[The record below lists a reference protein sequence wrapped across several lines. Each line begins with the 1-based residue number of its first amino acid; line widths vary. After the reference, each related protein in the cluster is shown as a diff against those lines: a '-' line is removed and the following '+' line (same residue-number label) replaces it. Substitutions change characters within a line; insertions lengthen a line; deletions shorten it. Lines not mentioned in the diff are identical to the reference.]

1 MADGNP
7 IRFSDLFNFS
17 DQGDTQSAADLIKT
31 LNTNYKEFIETV
43 MGSSVNAFTNQTK
56 EIAETAKNLAD
67 QIVKVKTSTKEGQE
81 ALIGYTEALGQQEI
95 AAKNVIAAK
104 KGLKEA
110 ETVAADSVAGLTAK
124 YKELKAQYDL
134 LSPAEKM
141 QEAQMKT
148 LSMAGQDCKD
158 KITALNNAFKT
169 TTDVVKAAAGS
180 YAALEKENKLSIIAL
195 KNMGGA
201 LEGTNPAAKLLQE
214 QIAQNTI
221 KLKEFDAQILVFNRN
236 VGNYFNDIKRATE
249 LQTQMKEVTDRNTI
263 GFKQMGSELN
273 DINAR
278 LGKVTSS
285 VIGFRTAG
293 NTLAQTTT
301 QVQYLTAGLNDLA
314 AAGKMDTIE
323 FREMIAL
330 LKQIQHAAIEA
341 GECIKEGLVEAA
353 EKGVEQLKE
362 LFVTFFLLN
371 EVINFFE
378 GIKEEVEKAERAT
391 VQLQNTLEMFGKGDQ
406 LEGVIKKVEELRDK
420 FKYLGEAELN
430 VAFDKLIT
438 YAKLSEEQ
446 IDELMPVIINYAA
459 KQKQTIEEST
469 AVFLRAL
476 EGQGRG
482 LKELGINVKDGA
494 NEIER
499 LGIIMDQLAPKVAG
513 AADAFEK
520 SDSGKVAGFTRKI
533 KDLQKEIGEFLIP
546 VLGALAG
553 VLSLLP
559 LGPIT
564 VALGLLTAAMIAQYT
579 WTKLTTEGTVLYN
592 LVQKGKI
599 MWDALATSTQIAYT
613 QALVLFTGET
623 RAATAA
629 QLAFNAAE
637 AANPLTALIAVIA
650 IATAAIYAYSTRVT
664 QMTKAVNAQA
674 EADLRAAQAKKVYNE
689 VHLTANRAVSEE
701 IAAVNKL
708 VDVIKHHSN
717 TLDERN
723 KALDKLVA
731 LNRENLAG
739 LTLENIETEKGI
751 EILDR
756 YIKKLEETAYAEAL
770 QSKLLELE
778 KERVENKLNKPKEI
792 ESGAKGD
799 EDPAMAA
806 AMQRRAGNINDINE
820 AQFKKKDEEIEDKI
834 NAILDEIK
842 LKGNPDVHNKS
853 DYETGT
859 DHTQKDARSQL
870 ESDLKYLE
878 EFTKKR
884 DNVSKLAFENSKKY
898 ASDEANLTS
907 EELQHARDGYA
918 LKLSYLEEYHRGA
931 GKLDKKYSEDK
942 LKLDNELKV
951 AEIRATQE
959 NNKILD
965 KLNSDYSKYE
975 ARLKA
980 NQEKIAEA
988 EAKMKDLGVAAKFAA
1003 ADHKEDLK
1011 DEKKNPV
1018 LALFGLDDPDDINA
1032 PFQKKDRD
1040 LKYQR
1045 TKLLANYEKEAKK
1058 PIAGDYTLSTKN
1070 ANLSGINADLTAN
1083 DNDLQKNK
1091 DDHELAQL
1099 KKKEDAKAAIEK
1111 ASFELSQNLEKT
1123 LFDVRQNNL
1132 KQQMANLQAQ
1142 SQFELQLAGNN
1153 NAGRIKIER
1162 ETQQKML
1169 ALKRQAAQLAKDEAM
1184 VSALLDAA
1192 KGVAAA
1198 TAVGPPADFALIP
1211 IAISQ
1216 GLAAVAAVS
1225 KIQLPSY
1232 FTGRGKGKDEWARVN
1247 ELGPEL
1253 IERDG
1258 TFRFAGG
1265 GRETI
1270 TPLAA
1275 NDIVHTHKETIDII
1289 HKDKWLDNLLSGT
1302 GVYRQLENEKQYRQ
1316 NIPPPTPVI
1325 DNKGIDKIVAAI
1337 REQPQPEQIPGHV
1350 FDKHMRQLLRHNL

>member
-1 MADGNP
+1 MAEGNP
-7 IRFSDLFNFS
+7 ILFSDLFNFS
-17 DQGDTQSAADLIKT
+17 DQGDTQSAADLIKS
-31 LNTNYKEFIETV
+31 LNTNYKEFIETI

-56 EIAETAKNLAD
+56 EIAATAANLAD
-67 QIVKVKTSTKEGQE
+67 QISKVKVSTKEGQD

-95 AAKNVIAAK
+95 AAKNVAAAK
-104 KGLKEA
+104 KGLKDA
-110 ETVAADSVAGLTAK
+110 ETIAADSVAGLTAK

-134 LSPAEKM
+134 LSPSEKM

-148 LSMAGQDCKD
+148 LSMAAQDTKD
-158 KITALNNAFKT
+158 KMSALNNAFKT
-169 TTDVVKAAAGS
+169 TTDVVNVAKGS
-180 YAALEKENKLSIIAL
+180 YAELETANKKLIIQLKGLENGLS
-195 KNMGGA
+195 GA
-201 LEGTNPAAKLLQE
+201 NPQAKIWQE
-214 QIAQNTI
+214 QIAQNTV
-221 KLKEFDAQILVFNRN
+221 KLKEFDSQILVFNRN

-249 LQTQMKEVTDRNTI
+249 LQTQMKEVTDRNSI

-273 DINAR
+273 DVNAR
-278 LGKVTSS
+278 LGKVTSA

-293 NTLAQTTT
+293 NSLAETTT
-301 QVQYLTAGLNDLA
+301 QVQYLKAGMNELA
-314 AAGKMDTIE
+314 AAGKMDSVE
-323 FREMIAL
+323 FREMVAL
-330 LKQIQHAAIEA
+330 LKEIQLAAMEA
-341 GECIKEGLVEAA
+341 GEGIKEGLIAAA
-353 EKGVEQLKE
+353 EKGAEQLKE
-362 LFVTFFLLN
+362 LFVAFFVLN

-378 GIKEEVEKAERAT
+378 GIKDEVEKAERAT
-391 VQLQNTLEMFGKGDQ
+391 VQLQNTLEQMGRGSELDP
-406 LEGVIKKVEELRDK
+406 LNKKIEEITDK
-420 FKYLGEAELN
+420 FKYLREYE
-430 VAFDKLIT
+430 VQDTFDKLIT
-438 YAKLSEEQ
+438 WGKLTKEQMEE
-446 IDELMPVIINYAA
+446 LLPVIINFAA
-459 KQKQTIEEST
+459 KEKITLTEATDEIIN
-469 AVFLRAL
+469 AV
-476 EGQGRG
+476 EGRG
-482 LKELGINVKDGA
+482 IKLKRYGVIVHEAAGETANLGTILSELG
-494 NEIER
+494 
-499 LGIIMDQLAPKVAG
+499 PKVAG
-513 AADAFEK
+513 AADAFGE
-520 SDSGKVAGFTRKI
+520 SDSGKIAGFQKNI
-533 KDLQKEIGEFLIP
+533 AKLQQQIGEFLLPI
-546 VLGALAG
+546 LGALASA
-553 VLSLLP
+553 LMLLP

-564 VALGLLTAAMIAQYT
+564 AALGLLTAAIIAQYT
-579 WTKLTTEGTVLYN
+579 WTQATTAGTVLYN
-592 LVQKGKI
+592 LVQKAKVG
-599 MWDALATSTQIAYT
+599 WDALATTTQIAYT
-613 QALVLFTGET
+613 QAVVLFTGET

-629 QLAFNAAE
+629 QLAFNAAG
-637 AANPLTALIAVIA
+637 AANPLTAVIAVIA
-650 IATAAIYAYSTRVT
+650 IAAGAIYAYTRNLKGAT
-664 QMTKAVNAQA
+664 EATHKQS
-674 EADLRAAQAKKVYNE
+674 EADLKALHTKEALAGVQAKANE
-689 VHLTANRAVSEE
+689 GVATE

-717 TLDERN
+717 SLDERN
-723 KALDKLVA
+723 KALDKLVS
-731 LNRENLAG
+731 LNRENLTG

-806 AMQRRAGNINDINE
+806 AMQRGARNINDINE
-820 AQFKKKDEEIEDKI
+820 AQFKKKDDEINDKI
-834 NAILDEIK
+834 NAILDEIR
-842 LKGNPDVHNKS
+842 LKGNPNVHNNS
-853 DYETGT
+853 DYKGGT

-898 ASDEANLTS
+898 ASDEANLAS
-907 EELQHARDGYA
+907 EELQHARDSYA

-931 GKLDKKYSEDK
+931 GKKDKKYNEDK

-951 AEIRATQE
+951 AEIKATQD

-965 KLNSDYSKYE
+965 KLNSDYAKYE

-980 NQEKIAEA
+980 NQEKISEA
-988 EAKMKDLGVAAKFAA
+988 QAKLKDLDIAAKFASD
-1003 ADHKEDLK
+1003 DHKDDLK
-1011 DEKKNPV
+1011 DSKKNPI

-1032 PFQKKDRD
+1032 PFEKKDRD
-1040 LKYQR
+1040 LKQAR

-1070 ANLSGINADLTAN
+1070 ANLSGIDVDLKSS

-1091 DDHELAQL
+1091 DDQELAQL

-1111 ASFELSQNLEKT
+1111 AGFELTQTLEKSLFDIKQQNLK
-1123 LFDVRQNNL
+1123 RQ
-1132 KQQMANLQAQ
+1132 MDNLQAQ
-1142 SQFELQLAGNN
+1142 SAFELQLAGNN
-1153 NAGRIKIER
+1153 NAGKIKIER

-1211 IAISQ
+1211 IAIAQ

-1253 IERDG
+1253 IQRGD

-1265 GRETI
+1265 GKETI
-1270 TPLAA
+1270 TPLDA
-1275 NDIVHTHKETIDII
+1275 NDIVHTHRETIDIM
-1289 HKDKWLDNLLSGT
+1289 HKNSWMDNLLEGT

-1316 NIPPPTPVI
+1316 NIPAQII
-1325 DNKGIDKIVAAI
+1325 DNKGVDRIVAAI